1 MWNSSRGVAVKST
14 GHVDGYGGA
23 ISQAGLDA
31 AGRALTSGENKV
43 ISAYCLLPRD
53 LDRPVAA

>member
-1 MWNSSRGVAVKST
+1 MKST